1 VSARLL
7 PLAGLACTLL
17 GCSGEPL
24 TRALSE
30 PIRLPDAQFHEGE
43 LPGLAPL
50 TADEIN
56 DGVKPQTPVVTSVNL
71 GNAIIP
77 TREPGR
83 AFSGLSSPDTKA
95 IGVRLAELGTGYWL
109 LPTRGADAV
118 NGGEI
123 EWSFRAAFGDSV
135 PTGRQ
140 QLLLAGL
147 DAEGHAGNQV
157 ALTLCMSSAIPDNG
171 NACDPTTA
179 PPALVVSLA
188 WDTAVDLDLRVV
200 TPSGKIVDSKNPSTV
215 QAHEDGNLDPDEPGS
230 GVIAYDSF
238 AACRADGRRRENLV
252 FQTRPARGTYLV
264 YANLY
269 SACGKPGVTFD
280 VSVFNDARGDEPGTR
295 KLVETFRQAAQLQA
309 SHANGGAELGMY
321 ISSFSVE

>member
-1 VSARLL
+1 MSARLL
-7 PLAGLACTLL
+7 PLVGVACTLL

-30 PIRLPDAQFHEGE
+30 PLRLPDAQFREGE
-43 LPGLAPL
+43 LPGLPPL
-50 TADEIN
+50 TAEEIN
-56 DGVKPQTPVVTSVNL
+56 AGAKPQTPVVTGINL

-77 TREPGR
+77 AREPGR
-83 AFSGLSSPDTKA
+83 AFSGLSSRDTKA
-95 IGVRLAELGTGYWL
+95 IGVRFAELGTGYWL

-140 QLLLAGL
+140 QLLLAGF
-147 DAEGHAGNQV
+147 DADGHAGNQV
-157 ALTLCMSSAIPDNG
+157 GLTLCMSSEVPDNG
-171 NACDPTTA
+171 NACDPTAA

-188 WDTAVDLDLRVV
+188 WDTAVDLDLRVI
-200 TPSGKIVDSKNPSTV
+200 TPGGKIVDSKNPSTV
-215 QAHEDGNLDPDEPGS
+215 EADADGNLDPDEPGS

-238 AACRADGRRRENLV
+238 ASCKADGRRRENLV

-280 VSVFNDARGDEPGTR
+280 VSVFNEARGDEPGTR
-295 KLVETFRQAAQLQA
+295 KLAETFQQAAQLQA
-309 SHANGGAELGMY
+309 THANGGAELGMY
-321 ISSFSVE
+321 VTSFAVE